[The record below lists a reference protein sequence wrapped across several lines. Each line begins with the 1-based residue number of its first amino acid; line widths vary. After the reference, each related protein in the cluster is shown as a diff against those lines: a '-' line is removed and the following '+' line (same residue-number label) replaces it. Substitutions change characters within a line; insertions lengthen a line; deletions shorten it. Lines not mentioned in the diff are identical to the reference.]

1 MNVVVDTSVWSLALR
16 RRSQGASAS
25 VEKLSR
31 LIHDG
36 ESIFLLGIIL
46 QELLQG
52 LRAQKDFNRLR
63 EHLAAFPLID
73 PKREDYIEAARL
85 RNRCAAKG
93 VQAGTID
100 FLIAAVCLRYQ
111 CMLLTTDNDFTAIA
125 RCVPLKLFS

>member
-16 RRSQGASAS
+16 RRSQESPSS
-25 VEKLSR
+25 VEKLTR
-31 LIHDG
+31 LIQDG
-36 ESIFLLGIIL
+36 ESIFLLGVIL

-63 EHLAAFPLID
+63 EYLAAFPLVEL
-73 PKREDYIEAARL
+73 KREDYIEAARL

-100 FLIAAVCLRYQ
+100 FLIAAICLRYQ
-111 CMLLTTDNDFTAIA
+111 CLLLTTDNDFIAIA
-125 RCVPLKLFS
+125 RCAPLKLL

>member
-16 RRSQGASAS
+16 RRSQESPSS
-25 VEKLSR
+25 VEKLTR
-31 LIHDG
+31 LIQDG

-63 EHLAAFPLID
+63 EYLAAFPLVE

-100 FLIAAVCLRYQ
+100 FLIAAICLRYQ
-111 CMLLTTDNDFTAIA
+111 CLLLTTDNDFIAIA
-125 RCVPLKLFS
+125 RCAPLKLL